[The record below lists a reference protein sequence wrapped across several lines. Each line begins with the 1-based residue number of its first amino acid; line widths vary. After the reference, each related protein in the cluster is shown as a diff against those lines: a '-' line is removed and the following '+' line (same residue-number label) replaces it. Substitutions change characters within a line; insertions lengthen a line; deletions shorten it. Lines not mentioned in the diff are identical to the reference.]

1 MIPFGSAPS
10 ESVAEECIEQIC
22 KWNKHVNAVITLDP
36 DAARMAA
43 RQADKASSQGKPLG
57 LLHGVPVLVKDNI
70 ETAGIK
76 TTYGSGFF
84 RDHVPS
90 SDATVIKRLRNA
102 GAIIVGKVTRHEFA
116 FGRSPVLSLPCGF
129 SKEGMPIGVML
140 EAAPWG
146 GVRVVPGGYGLSKG
160 D

>member
-1 MIPFGSAPS
+1 
-10 ESVAEECIEQIC
+10 
-22 KWNKHVNAVITLDP
+22 
-36 DAARMAA
+36 
-43 RQADKASSQGKPLG
+43 

-102 GAIIVGKVTRHEFA
+102 GATSWVKLR
-116 FGRSPVLSLPCGF
+116 
-129 SKEGMPIGVML
+129 GMNLHLVD
-140 EAAPWG
+140 
-146 GVRVVPGGYGLSKG
+146 RPG
-160 D
+160 